1 MNLFRLD
8 ASIRTEGSVSRALA
22 DTAEQAWLAE
32 HPGGV
37 VTRRDLGVQPLP
49 GDAWTALAHEV
60 VNPAAPAPA
69 EAHELLDRLGA
80 ELLEAD
86 AFLFAVPMYNWNV
99 PEQVKTWID
108 LILKHPVV
116 GIHGDQPL
124 KGKPA
129 LLTLSRGGG
138 YGPGTPKEGWDHATP
153 YLRTILADVF
163 GLDLQI
169 AEAELTHAFWNP
181 EMAHLRGLA
190 EESMKTGHEQAAEHG
205 LRIAKLSSV

>member
-1 MNLFRLD
+1 MHLFRLD

-32 HPGGV
+32 HHGAV

-60 VNPAAPAPA
+60 VNPAAPAPD
-69 EAHELLDRLGA
+69 EARELLDRLGA
-80 ELLEAD
+80 ELLAAD

-108 LILKHPVV
+108 LILKHPRV
-116 GIHGDQPL
+116 GVHGDWPL

-129 LLTLSRGGG
+129 ILTLSRGGG

-153 YLRTILADVF
+153 YLRRILADVF
-163 GLDLQI
+163 GLDLHI

-190 EESMKTGHEQAAEHG
+190 EESLKAGHEQAAEYG
-205 LRIAKLSSV
+205 LRVAKLSTA